1 MSLLDDIN
9 NKFMVQEVVNGKL
22 LEKVRNLLILNDLS
36 TSNLDEN
43 VNDLIV
49 SKTTDM
55 GVIGHYKKDRN
66 KLVYSDDSS
75 YIHELFHVASSN
87 RKKTFNSGIRLNSK
101 DEDKL
106 IGMDEGITDY
116 LTVLCG
122 YEPNDCGLLRLC
134 VELLVLTNGIEVLKP
149 YCENDGIAF
158 YKQFPATFLNLA
170 LALDK
175 YYYCFMELANFKGAM
190 LSEKYSSLQN
200 KMEKNLTQTLTL
212 MINFF
217 ERKKSDSRQYIME
230 KINSGYLNKELSFLG
245 VESINKIY
253 PK

>member
-9 NKFMVQEVVNGKL
+9 SKFMVQEVVNGKL

-55 GVIGHYKKDRN
+55 GVIGQYKKDRN

-87 RKKTFNSGIRLNSK
+87 RRKPFNSGIRLNSK

-175 YYYCFMELANFKGAM
+175 YYYCFMDLANFRGIM
-190 LSEKYSSLQN
+190 LSEKYSSLQR
-200 KMEKNLTQTLTL
+200 KMEESLVQVLNL
-212 MINFF
+212 IKNFF
-217 ERKKSDSRQYIME
+217 TTKSFDCKQYMME